1 MRKFALVMLATVSAL
16 AAAPAMADSAYP
28 YQAQQGRNWDRDRDN
43 DGRNDRLED
52 RAYDQRF
59 DRDRDGRN
67 DRLEDRAF
75 DQRFGGNDWRGYG
88 HGGYGRGHGYGPS
101 PRQYGQWYPG
111 WQHSWY
117 ENREILPPHRLIRR
131 IERQGYFGARPMG
144 FSRRG
149 MIRVMAFDQWR
160 RPVSLR
166 VDPYTG
172 MVLRVMPV

>member
-1 MRKFALVMLATVSAL
+1 MRKFALAMLATVSAL
-16 AAAPAMADSAYP
+16 TAVPAMADSAYP
-28 YQAQQGRNWDRDRDN
+28 YQTQQSRNWDRDN

-59 DRDRDGRN
+59 DRDRDGRP

-75 DQRFGGNDWRGYG
+75 DRRFDGSDRRGYS
-88 HGGYGRGHGYGPS
+88 HGYGYGAPS
-101 PRQYGQWYPG
+101 RQYVDWYPG
-111 WQHSWY
+111 WRHSWY

-131 IERQGYFGARPMG
+131 VERQGFFGARPMG

-172 MVLRVMPV
+172 AVLRVRPA

>member
-1 MRKFALVMLATVSAL
+1 MRKLALAALLTVSAL
-16 AAAPAMADSAYP
+16 GAAPAMADSAYP
-28 YQAQQGRNWDRDRDN
+28 YQAGQERGWDRDR

-67 DRLEDRAF
+67 DRLEDRAY
-75 DQRFGGNDWRGYG
+75 DQRFDRRGD
-88 HGGYGRGHGYGPS
+88 RHGYGYGSGYS

-111 WQHSWY
+111 WRHSWY
-117 ENREILPPHRLIRR
+117 ESRDVLPPHRLVRR
-131 IERQGYFGARPMG
+131 IERQGFFGVRTFG

-149 MIRVMAFDQWR
+149 VVRAAAFDQYR
-160 RPVSLR
+160 RPVTLR

-172 MVLRVMPV
+172 AVLQVRPA

>member
-1 MRKFALVMLATVSAL
+1 MRKLAVAVLMAVSAM
-16 AAAPAMADSAYP
+16 ASVPAMADSAYP
-28 YQAQQGRNWDRDRDN
+28 YQQNHGRGWDRDRDR

-67 DRLEDRAF
+67 DRLEDRAY
-75 DQRFGGNDWRGYG
+75 DQRFADQPAFGNGYSSRR
-88 HGGYGRGHGYGPS
+88 YS
-101 PRQYGQWYPG
+101 QWYPG

-131 IERQGYFGARPMG
+131 VERQGYFGVRPMG

-149 MIRVMAFDQWR
+149 MIRALAFDRWQ
-160 RPVSLR
+160 RPVNLR
-166 VDPYTG
+166 IDPYTG
-172 MVLRVMPV
+172 MVIRVMPA

>member
-1 MRKFALVMLATVSAL
+1 MRKLVLAALMGVSAL
-16 AAAPAMADSAYP
+16 AAAPAMADSTYP
-28 YQAQQGRNWDRDRDN
+28 YQSQHGRTLDRDR

-67 DRLEDRAF
+67 DRLEDRAY
-75 DQRFGGNDWRGYG
+75 DQRHNDRYGYG
-88 HGGYGRGHGYGPS
+88 NGYS

-117 ENREILPPHRLIRR
+117 ENRQILPPHRLIRR
-131 IERQGYFGARPMG
+131 LERQGFYGVRPMG

-160 RPVSLR
+160 RPVALR

-172 MVLRVMPV
+172 AVLRIMPV

>member
-1 MRKFALVMLATVSAL
+1 MRKLALAALMTVSAL
-16 AAAPAMADSAYP
+16 ASAPAMADSSYP
-28 YQAQQGRNWDRDRDN
+28 YQQNHGRSWDRDR

-75 DQRFGGNDWRGYG
+75 DQRLNDGRFSGYG
-88 HGGYGRGHGYGPS
+88 NGYS
-101 PRQYGQWYPG
+101 PRQYNQWYPG

-131 IERQGYFGARPMG
+131 VERQGYHGVRPMG

-149 MIRVMAFDQWR
+149 MIRALAFDRWQ

-166 VDPYTG
+166 IDPYSG
-172 MVLRVMPV
+172 AVIRVMPA

>member
-1 MRKFALVMLATVSAL
+1 MRKLVLAALMGVSAL
-16 AAAPAMADSAYP
+16 AAAPAMADSTYP
-28 YQAQQGRNWDRDRDN
+28 YQSQHGRTWDRDR

-67 DRLEDRAF
+67 DRLEDRAY
-75 DQRFGGNDWRGYG
+75 DQRHNDRYGYG
-88 HGGYGRGHGYGPS
+88 NGYS

-117 ENREILPPHRLIRR
+117 ENRQILPPHRLIRR
-131 IERQGYFGARPMG
+131 LERQGFYGVRPMG

-160 RPVSLR
+160 RPVALR

-172 MVLRVMPV
+172 AVLRIMPV

>member
-1 MRKFALVMLATVSAL
+1 MRKLALVMLATVSAL

-28 YQAQQGRNWDRDRDN
+28 YQTQHGRNWDRDRDN

-67 DRLEDRAF
+67 DRLEDRAY
-75 DQRFGGNDWRGYG
+75 DRRFGGRDDGFN
-88 HGGYGRGHGYGPS
+88 GGAAPYS
-101 PRQYGQWYPG
+101 ARQYGQWYPG
-111 WQHSWY
+111 WRHSWY
-117 ENREILPPHRLIRR
+117 ENRQILPPHRLIRR
-131 IERQGYFGARPMG
+131 LERQGFYGVRPMG

-149 MIRVMAFDQWR
+149 MIRVLAFDQWR
-160 RPVSLR
+160 RPVALR

-172 MVLRVMPV
+172 MVLRVMPA